1 MFRESGVLD
10 VQLLPVDLPLPL
22 FQHMAEDYLVRQHT
36 QHAQELCETVLM
48 RCPCT
53 ALQQQARRVATAIN
67 KLHKGQ
73 QLGETKQ
80 VLELGLQCGEMREL
94 VVGRRT
100 VLKGFEFLSAE
111 RVCMARGV
119 CE

>member
-1 MFRESGVLD
+1 MYLHLELDLPDEWALLLKRMEEVEMLFKESGVLD

-22 FQHMAEDYLVRQHT
+22 FQHMAEEYLLRQHT

-73 QLGETKQ
+73 QLGGTKE
-80 VLELGLQCGEMREL
+80 VLELPMS
-94 VVGRRT
+94 VG
-100 VLKGFEFLSAE
+100 
-111 RVCMARGV
+111 
-119 CE
+119 